1 MSIKNIIICLTKKLL
16 SLSTSLFIF
25 LHFCG
30 VMLFSDFQTYYFSD
44 FNKQEVKSIS
54 ILFVISLIL
63 LLAEILFC
71 LIKKK
76 RGSYLILLVSSVL
89 LFFWLGGTHSL
100 FIRRYDIHDRLINF
114 FWVLFVITGTILNL
128 FAIISQL
135 LLIKR
140 FKNKISK
147 P

>member
-25 LHFCG
+25 LHFCC

-44 FNKQEVKSIS
+44 LDRQGAKYVI

-71 LIKKK
+71 LIQKK
-76 RGSYLILLVSSVL
+76 RGSYLILFVSSVL
-89 LFFWLGGTHSL
+89 LSLWLIGTHSL
-100 FIRRYDIHDRLINF
+100 FALRYDIHDRLINF

-128 FAIISQL
+128 FAIISQF